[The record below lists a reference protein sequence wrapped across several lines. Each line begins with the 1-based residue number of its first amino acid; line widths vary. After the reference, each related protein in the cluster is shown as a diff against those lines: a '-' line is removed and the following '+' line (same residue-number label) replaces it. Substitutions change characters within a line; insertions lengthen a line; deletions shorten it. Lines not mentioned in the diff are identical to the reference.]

1 MHSTINQRY
10 GLSIRFRYTILKS
23 SSISITSRAGLIEP
37 AEPEPNVP
45 AEKPKGKGKKKKK
58 KKASAAKGS
67 GD

>member
-1 MHSTINQRY
+1 M
-10 GLSIRFRYTILKS
+10 KS
-23 SSISITSRAGLIEP
+23 SSISFTSSRAGLIEP

-67 GD
+67 SD

>member
-1 MHSTINQRY
+1 MQSTIHQRY
-10 GLSIRFRYTILKS
+10 ELSFRFRYSVLKS
-23 SSISITSRAGLIEP
+23 FISMFRAGLIEP
-37 AEPEPNVP
+37 AEPEPSTP